1 MILYLTAK
9 TESKD
14 VIIDY
19 IEVRLNNGKQ
29 VSLNWDESDIVRDDD
44 GFTARYKG
52 IYFDEEYANGKIE
65 LLHDLNIVEVGL
77 YSEENEDY
85 PVTITESEFYDAN
98 ESYNRSLFY
107 VAE

>member
-14 VIIDY
+14 VVIDY

-85 PVTITESEFYDAN
+85 PVTITEIEFYDAN

-107 VAE
+107 VVE

>member
-19 IEVRLNNGKQ
+19 IEVRLNNGKE
-29 VSLNWDESDIVRDDD
+29 VSLSWDESDITRDDD

-52 IYFDEEYANGKIE
+52 IYFDEEYANGKVE

-85 PVTITESEFYDAN
+85 PVTITEIEFYDAN
-98 ESYNRSLFY
+98 ESYNRSLLY
-107 VAE
+107 VVE